1 MALRR
6 CTEHPD
12 SGRWSKQ
19 ASGKDSAVIWP
30 HACTHSH
37 SLGLPSMLLLP
48 LLTQKQ
54 AWELTGR
61 KGLYTAQ
68 HSPLWLG
75 EGLDS
80 SLEMHRCCLALL
92 CCDAEVSVVD
102 QPKIEGTGL
111 SSFFG
116 VICYGCSY
124 AYLLPVG
131 KLLLSTLM
139 MPCKKNLAGFVFMY
153 AINCLFLKPLP
164 IFLGDYAPSHQLLFK
179 LLLVCSWPK

>member
-111 SSFFG
+111 SSFLG

-153 AINCLFLKPLP
+153 AENQLSILKTFTHIFRWLCP
-164 IFLGDYAPSHQLLFK
+164 ISSAPI
-179 LLLVCSWPK
+179 